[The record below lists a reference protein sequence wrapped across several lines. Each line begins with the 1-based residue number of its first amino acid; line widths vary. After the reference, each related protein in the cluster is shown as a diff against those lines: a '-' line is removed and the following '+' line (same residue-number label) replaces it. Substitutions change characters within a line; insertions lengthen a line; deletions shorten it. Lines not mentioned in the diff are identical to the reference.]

1 MNVGYVRVS
10 TIEQNET
17 RQFTVMEQYNVEKI
31 FHEKISGKNVERPI
45 LKEMIQFVR
54 KGDTLIIESYSRLA
68 RSTKDL
74 LNIFEELNSKG
85 VNIISDK
92 ENIDTTTAH
101 GRLMFTLFAG
111 LAEFERTCMLERQA
125 EGIAEAKKAGKYH
138 GRKPI
143 EVNAELFKKTYDE
156 WKRREIRTEDALKIL
171 NLKKDTFYRRIK
183 NFEKCNKI
191 N

>member
-1 MNVGYVRVS
+1 
-10 TIEQNET
+10 
-17 RQFTVMEQYNVEKI
+17 MEQYNVEKI

-143 EVNAELFKKTYDE
+143 EVNDELFKKTYDE
-156 WKRREIRTEDALKIL
+156 WKRRDIRTDDALKIL

-183 NFEKCNKI
+183 NFEKR
-191 N
+191 

>member
-31 FHEKISGKNVERPI
+31 FHEKISGKNVERPT

-85 VNIISDK
+85 
-92 ENIDTTTAH
+92 
-101 GRLMFTLFAG
+101 
-111 LAEFERTCMLERQA
+111 
-125 EGIAEAKKAGKYH
+125 AK
-138 GRKPI
+138 
-143 EVNAELFKKTYDE
+143 L
-156 WKRREIRTEDALKIL
+156 
-171 NLKKDTFYRRIK
+171 
-183 NFEKCNKI
+183 
-191 N
+191 